1 MKYHHPLLLQSDL
14 IIQSSY
20 FFPLLNTL
28 TAIPFRTSFFS
39 GSLFP
44 APRPN

>member
-1 MKYHHPLLLQSDL
+1 MKYHHLLLLQSDL

-20 FFPLLNTL
+20 FLPLLNTL
-28 TAIPFRTSFFS
+28 TAIPFRTPFFS